1 MISLN
6 YFLGALDKWKVF
18 YVFEIGENDV
28 LCKFCD
34 YLMAFLYVAILILVL
49 LLFFIIIFY
58 KVYSG
63 NFHLKSNSTRW
74 IQHFFTKS

>member
-1 MISLN
+1 MLWTSEK
-6 YFLGALDKWKVF
+6 FF

-58 KVYSG
+58 KVQG
-63 NFHLKSNSTRW
+63 FLL
-74 IQHFFTKS
+74 FCL